1 MAISQRGIPVR
12 TNDNPRLGIIDDHG
26 LDSRDEWRVQVAAEA
41 GAGCNVRRMCGRGTE
56 GPDQYCA
63 CYTAAHASRSSC
75 ATNSAVF
82 YIKVRGLTSQSRGN
96 INLVTGIIASYPP
109 SVFRRESRLQQS

>member
-1 MAISQRGIPVR
+1 
-12 TNDNPRLGIIDDHG
+12 
-26 LDSRDEWRVQVAAEA
+26 
-41 GAGCNVRRMCGRGTE
+41 MCGRGTE
-56 GPDQYCA
+56 CPDQYCA

-96 INLVTGIIASYPP
+96 INLVTGIIAPRTHLLCSAEKVA
-109 SVFRRESRLQQS
+109 SNRVNSRDSSPLNFASKAIAAVAEEFSPAL